1 MLKRAT
7 EFFFLI
13 YKLLKKN
20 RFLYLHT
27 GKMKSRSRKFLVQDS
42 KKTPSRDCA
51 EIVLLRNTELIK
63 YSF

>member
-7 EFFFLI
+7 GAEFFFLI
-13 YKLLKKN
+13 YKRLKKN

-42 KKTPSRDCA
+42 KPG
-51 EIVLLRNTELIK
+51 LRRNSAATQHRTN
-63 YSF
+63 